1 MAYLKNRDV
10 NFINLHY
17 AFQAMA
23 QGSGGVFLL
32 VFLIKAGLSVP
43 ETLLALAG
51 TVLVR
56 FVARLGVVPFARVV
70 GVRASLICGCI
81 LMAFQY
87 PLSAEVQGLNWA
99 LVARCLVS
107 GVGDAVYWS
116 SYHAYFAAL
125 GDSESRGHQVS
136 AREAIAAAIGIVAPL
151 FGAWAITTLGPLPAF
166 AAIGMIQAA
175 GALPLLGTPDV
186 RIPARVPSFLRAA
199 RLGIT
204 LFTLHGWFTATFI
217 LIWQIALFRTLGDSL
232 SAFGGT
238 MALAAVAGASG
249 GLLLGKGIDSGRGAS
264 TVVIVLLAIMSVTVL
279 RASSLGSA
287 GTAIAAN
294 AIGTFAMCFYVP
306 TLMAPLYNLAK
317 ASPCT
322 LRFHVATESA
332 WDLGCGSA
340 ALLAA
345 WVASSGS
352 PLSWIVLLALPAT
365 AAQTW
370 VLKRYY
376 RRHAPPA

>member
-10 NFINLHY
+10 NLINLHY

-32 VFLIKAGLSVP
+32 VFLIKAGLTVP
-43 ETLLALAG
+43 ETLLALAA

-56 FVARLGVVPFARVV
+56 FVSRLAVIPFAAAV
-70 GVRASLICGCI
+70 GVKAALICGCI
-81 LMAFQY
+81 VMACQY

-99 LVARCLVS
+99 LLARCLVS
-107 GVGDAVYWS
+107 GVGEALYWT

-125 GDSESRGHQVS
+125 GDSEIRGHQVS

-151 FGAWAITTLGPLPAF
+151 FGAWALTSLGPLPAF
-166 AAIGMIQAA
+166 AAIGVIQAA

-204 LFTLHGWFTATFI
+204 LFALHGWFTATFI
-217 LIWQIALFRTLGDSL
+217 LVWQVALFRTLGDSL
-232 SAFGGT
+232 QAFGGT
-238 MALAAVAGASG
+238 LALAAVAGAVG

-264 TVVIVLLAIMSVTVL
+264 TVTSVLLAIMLVTLL
-279 RASSLGSA
+279 RAASLGSPQA
-287 GTAIAAN
+287 AIAAN
-294 AIGTFAMCFYVP
+294 AIGTFALCFYVP
-306 TLMAPLYNLAK
+306 TLMAPIYNLAK

-332 WDLGCGSA
+332 WDAGCMSA
-340 ALLAA
+340 ALLAV
-345 WVASSGS
+345 WIVSSGL
-352 PLSWIVLLALPAT
+352 PLSWVVLLAVPAS
-365 AAQTW
+365 AAQIW
-370 VLKRYY
+370 VLTRYY
-376 RRHAPPA
+376 RRHVTAP